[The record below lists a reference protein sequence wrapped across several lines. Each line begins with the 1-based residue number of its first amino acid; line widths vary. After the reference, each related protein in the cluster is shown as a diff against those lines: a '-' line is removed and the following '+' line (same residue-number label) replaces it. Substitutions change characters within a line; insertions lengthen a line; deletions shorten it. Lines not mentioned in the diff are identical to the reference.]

1 MVSLFRGIGRTQP
14 AVNVFPDD
22 SEGTRWRLISNDVPL
37 VNTTQD
43 AVARQHAMAIV
54 YGDLA
59 EVRTQQ
65 ASPYVSTA
73 LVCRD
78 MLRIM
83 NAYGRDKLQYWGF
96 S

>member
-1 MVSLFRGIGRTQP
+1 MSYSGIGRTEP
-14 AVNVFPDD
+14 AVDIFPDLA
-22 SEGTRWRLISNDVPL
+22 EGTRWRLILGQTPL
-37 VNTTQD
+37 VNTTLD
-43 AVARQHAMAIV
+43 AVSRQHAMALV

-59 EVRTQQ
+59 DARTQS

-83 NAYGRDKLQYWGF
+83 NAHGMDELQYWGF